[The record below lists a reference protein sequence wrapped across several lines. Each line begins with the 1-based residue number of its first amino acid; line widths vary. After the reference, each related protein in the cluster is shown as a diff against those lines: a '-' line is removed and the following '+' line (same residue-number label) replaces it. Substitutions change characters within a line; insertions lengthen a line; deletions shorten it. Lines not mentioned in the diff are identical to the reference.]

1 MACQQTGD
9 ATRAEA
15 EARIVRNFIQTHGDA
30 FDNPGTPDVTY
41 FVPVIER
48 ALAIILAREAMARF
62 PAATISH

>member
-15 EARIVRNFIQTHGDA
+15 EARIVRNFVQAHGDA
-30 FDNPGTPDVTY
+30 FDKPGTPDATY

-48 ALAIILAREAMARF
+48 ALAMIVAREAMATF
-62 PAATISH
+62 PAASAPR

>member
-9 ATRAEA
+9 PARAEA
-15 EARIVRNFIQTHGDA
+15 HARIVRHFVQTHGDA
-30 FDNPGTPDVTY
+30 FDKPGTPDATY

-48 ALAIILAREAMARF
+48 ALAIILAREAMAKF

>member
-1 MACQQTGD
+1 MACQQTD
-9 ATRAEA
+9 DVARAEA
-15 EARIVRNFIQTHGDA
+15 HARIVRHFVETHGDA
-30 FDNPGTPDVTY
+30 FERPGAPDATY